1 MHVQCNP
8 IDNVALA
15 EQQDIRSCK
24 HKYKYD
30 CPHLTAEM
38 QMQIFVK
45 HEEEEKPTLSNMQCF
60 KINILVS

>member
-15 EQQDIRSCK
+15 EQHEIRSCK

-30 CPHLTAEM
+30 CLHLTAEM
-38 QMQIFVK
+38 YIFVK
-45 HEEEEKPTLSNMQCF
+45 HEEEEKT
-60 KINILVS
+60 NIANYAMF